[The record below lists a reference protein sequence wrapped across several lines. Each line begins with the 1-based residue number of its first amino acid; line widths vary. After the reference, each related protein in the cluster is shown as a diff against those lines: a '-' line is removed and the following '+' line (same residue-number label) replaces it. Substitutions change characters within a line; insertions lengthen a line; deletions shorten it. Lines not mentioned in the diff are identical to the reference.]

1 MSLEQ
6 CIINARQEG
15 TLTDSQANE
24 AGDLFAQLEAEYAT
38 RMSPGQASAQAG
50 RDTFDALQFQ
60 VIQRKRKKLLAYQN
74 WKQIT
79 RQLNEYKNFKGEADP
94 VAAAIAHFVPD
105 ERAKYSNLEA
115 RTQAVKN
122 AATRQLYDVLGTFR
136 KNLIGGTRKK
146 AKLKDMVREVFG
158 EDTGNAHA
166 KELASAWS
174 QASEYLRQRFNAA
187 GGAVA
192 KRKDWGLPQFHDT
205 LAVRKVSYQ
214 EWRDFIAPK
223 LNRQKMIDEQ
233 TGAAFTEA
241 RLELALRDVYETIR
255 TDGMVKLK
263 PGGVGRGKSVSSR
276 HTDHRFL
283 VFNSADDWMSYQQRF
298 GNPDAFDTMMG
309 HISTMSRDTA
319 MLEILGPNPQATI
332 NFMKQTIAKRAAG
345 DVKMEDKARKA
356 AKSIDDLYGVLS
368 GRNNTPIDS
377 FWGNTFAGLRQL
389 LQSAQLGAASIAA
402 ITDVN
407 FQRIARASAGLPQT
421 KVVSDYLKQMNPL
434 STEEK
439 GRLAIRL
446 GLIAEGWMSIAAG
459 QQRYVGDISG
469 PEITRRIADFS
480 MKASFLSPMTNAG
493 RWSFGMEFYGTLADN
508 VGKTFDE
515 LDDALRNTMEKYGIG
530 SDGWDIMRS
539 TELYDWEGATF
550 LRPEDVEFRND
561 ISPRLARDLSTKM
574 MEMIDTEM
582 QYAVPSTTTKG
593 RTALVGESRPGTVAG
608 ELTRSFAMY
617 KGFGVSLVNFHLM
630 RGLNQTGAKGKG
642 RYFADLLISTTVMGA
657 LALQLKEM
665 SKGRDPRPMTDTEFW
680 LAAFLQGGG
689 LGIYGDFLFS
699 DVNRFDRGLAETI
712 AGPVVGF
719 ANDVRKLTI
728 GNLVEAANGED
739 TNIASEMISFA
750 GRYTPGASLWYMRLG
765 LERLV
770 LDQMRMATDNK
781 ARQKFRKL
789 EGRYRRD
796 TGQKYWWRPGRR
808 EPSRAPNVEN
818 ILAERQ

>member
-1 MSLEQ
+1 MSLDQ

-79 RQLNEYKNFKGEADP
+79 RQLNEYKNFRGEADP

-105 ERAKYSNLEA
+105 ERAKYSNLEK

-136 KNLIGGTRKK
+136 KNLIGSTRKK
-146 AKLKDMVREVFG
+146 AQLKDMVREVFG
-158 EDTGNAHA
+158 EDTGNANA
-166 KELASAWS
+166 RELAQAWS
-174 QASEYLRQRFNAA
+174 KAAEYLRQRFNAA
-187 GGAVA
+187 GGAIS
-192 KRKDWGLPQFHDT
+192 KRVDWGLPQFHNT
-205 LAVRKVSYQ
+205 LAVRKASFQ

-241 RLELALRDVYETIR
+241 RLELALRDVYETISS
-255 TDGMVKLK
+255 DGLAFMK

-283 VFNSADDWMSYQQRF
+283 VFNTADDWMTYQQRF

-309 HISTMSRDTA
+309 HISTMSRDIA
-319 MLEILGPNPQATI
+319 MLEIFGPNPDATI
-332 NFMKQTIAKRAAG
+332 TFMKQTIAKRAAG
-345 DVKMEDKARKA
+345 DIKMEDKARKA
-356 AKSIDDLYGVLS
+356 AKSIDNLYGVMS
-368 GRNNTPIDS
+368 GRANAPVNS
-377 FWGNTFAGLRQL
+377 FFGNTMAGLRQL

-421 KVVSDYLKQMNPL
+421 KIISDYLKQLNPL
-434 STEEK
+434 SVEEK

-446 GLIAEGWMSIAAG
+446 GLIAEGWMSIAAA

-469 PEITRRIADFS
+469 PEITRRIADFT
-480 MKASFLSPMTNAG
+480 MKASLLSPMTNAG

-515 LDDALRNTMEKYGIG
+515 LDDALRNTLEKYGIG
-530 SDGWDIMRS
+530 SDKWDIMRS
-539 TELYDWEGATF
+539 TEMYDYEGAKF
-550 LRPEDVEFRND
+550 LRPEDIELRED
-561 ISPRLARDLSTKM
+561 ISPRLARDLSTRV
-574 MEMIDTEM
+574 MEMVETEM
-582 QYAVPSTTTKG
+582 EYAVPSTTVKG
-593 RTALVGESRPGTVAG
+593 RTALVGETQPGTLSG
-608 ELTRSFAMY
+608 EFLRSFAMY

-630 RGLNQTGAKGKG
+630 RGLNQAGAKGKG
-642 RYFADLLISTTVMGA
+642 KYFADLLISTTVMGA

-680 LAAFLQGGG
+680 MAAFLQGGG

-699 DVNRFDRGLAETI
+699 DVNRFDRGLAETV

-719 ANDVRKLTI
+719 GNDLKNLTI
-728 GNLVEAANGED
+728 GNLMEAASGED
-739 TNIASEMISFA
+739 TNIASEMINFA
-750 GRYTPGASLWYMRLG
+750 GRYTPGSSLWYMRLG

-770 LDQMRMATDNK
+770 LDQMRLATDKK

>member
-1 MSLEQ
+1 MSLDQ

-105 ERAKYSNLEA
+105 ERAKYSNLEK

-136 KNLIGGTRKK
+136 KNLIGSTRKK
-146 AKLKDMVREVFG
+146 AQLKDMVREVFG
-158 EDTGNAHA
+158 EDTGNANA
-166 KELASAWS
+166 RELAQAWS
-174 QASEYLRQRFNAA
+174 KAAEYLRQRFNAA
-187 GGAVA
+187 GGAIS
-192 KRKDWGLPQFHDT
+192 KRVDWGLPQFHNT
-205 LAVRKVSYQ
+205 LAVRKASFQ
-214 EWRDFIAPK
+214 EWRDFIVPK
-223 LNRQKMIDEQ
+223 LNTQKMIDEQ
-233 TGAAFTEA
+233 TGAAFTTA
-241 RLELALRDVYETIR
+241 RLELALKDVYETISS
-255 TDGMVKLK
+255 DGLAFMK

-283 VFNSADDWMSYQQRF
+283 VFNTADDWMEYQKKF

-309 HISTMSRDTA
+309 HVSTMSRDIA
-319 MLEILGPNPQATI
+319 MLEIFGPNPDATI
-332 NFMKQTIAKRAAG
+332 TFMKQTIAKRAAG

-356 AKSIDDLYGVLS
+356 AKSIDNLYGVMS
-368 GRNNTPIDS
+368 GRANAPVNS
-377 FWGNTFAGLRQL
+377 FFGNSMAGLRQL

-421 KVVSDYLKQMNPL
+421 KLISDYLKQLNPL
-434 STEEK
+434 SVEEK

-446 GLIAEGWMSIAAG
+446 GLIAEGWMSIAAA

-469 PEITRRIADFS
+469 PEITRRIADFT
-480 MKASFLSPMTNAG
+480 MKASLLSPMTNAG

-530 SDGWDIMRS
+530 RDKWDIMRS
-539 TELYDWEGATF
+539 TEMYDYEGAKF
-550 LRPEDVEFRND
+550 LRPEDIELRED
-561 ISPRLARDLSTKM
+561 ISPRLARDLSTRV
-574 MEMIDTEM
+574 MEMVETEM
-582 QYAVPSTTTKG
+582 EYAVPSTTVKG
-593 RTALVGESRPGTVAG
+593 RTALVGETQPGTLSG
-608 ELTRSFAMY
+608 EFLRSFAMY

-630 RGLNQTGAKGKG
+630 RGLNQAGAKGKG
-642 RYFADLLISTTVMGA
+642 KYFADLLISTTVMGA

-680 LAAFLQGGG
+680 MAAFLQGGG

-699 DVNRFDRGLAETI
+699 DVNRFDRGLAETV

-719 ANDVRKLTI
+719 GNDLKNLTI
-728 GNLVEAANGED
+728 GNLMEAASGED
-739 TNIASEMISFA
+739 TNIASEMINFA
-750 GRYTPGASLWYMRLG
+750 GRYTPGSSLWYMRLG

-770 LDQMRMATDNK
+770 LDQMRLATDKK